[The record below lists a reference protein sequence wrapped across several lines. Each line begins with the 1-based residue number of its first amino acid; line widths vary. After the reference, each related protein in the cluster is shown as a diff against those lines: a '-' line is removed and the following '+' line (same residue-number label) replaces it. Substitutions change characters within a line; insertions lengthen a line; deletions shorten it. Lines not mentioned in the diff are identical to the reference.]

1 MEGER
6 EMGRKTL
13 LVLLF
18 FETRRAERDGEKDS
32 TCGGGVVF
40 QDKTERDGERN
51 SAFVVVFP
59 DKTGRN
65 GEKNYFCCCF
75 SGQDWQAE
83 TEIRRETLLLL
94 LCFRTKLARR
104 SSSKLKPK
112 TPLLCIGGA
121 FKGSG
126 DSVCVC
132 VYVHVGRCMRV
143 CVYVYALN
151 KLCTCHVQ

>member
-1 MEGER
+1 MYKR
-6 EMGRKTL
+6 
-13 LVLLF
+13 
-18 FETRRAERDGEKDS
+18 
-32 TCGGGVVF
+32 
-40 QDKTERDGERN
+40 Q
-51 SAFVVVFP
+51 
-59 DKTGRN
+59 
-65 GEKNYFCCCF
+65 
-75 SGQDWQAE
+75 GQDWQAE

-112 TPLLCIGGA
+112 TLLLCIGGA

-132 VYVHVGRCMRV
+132 VYVHVGGCMQV

-151 KLCTCHVQ
+151 KLCTCHVQWMHCLAQMERSISNNKLEKSCPGGYVVCVCMPSLCVCSCVRARMCVCVCNKLKAHTNQHFNIWL